1 MLLYGVGVAL
11 LLAFVWGPVALV
23 ASVLLALREVSIAV
37 GTWSCERLTGVTR
50 PGRHKTIK
58 TIGVHIKP
66 I

>member
-37 GTWSCERLTGVTR
+37 GTWSCERLTG
-50 PGRHKTIK
+50 G
-58 TIGVHIKP
+58 
-66 I
+66 